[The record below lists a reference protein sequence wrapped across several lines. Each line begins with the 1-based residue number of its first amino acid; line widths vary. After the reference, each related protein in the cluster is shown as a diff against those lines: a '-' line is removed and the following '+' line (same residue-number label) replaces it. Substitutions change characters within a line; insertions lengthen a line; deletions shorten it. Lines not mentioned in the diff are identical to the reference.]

1 MGKYGIAT
9 IFENSAVGYEFSAD
23 NIPLHLS
30 LIDSFEIAISLT
42 EITAKINNLFVNQLP
57 FQVSITKDAFYGPA
71 QDIPVSELE
80 LTPNLANFHQS
91 ILALLLAAGA
101 SIKNPQFQGDGYRPH
116 VSIYGDR
123 RVTVGAILKISQ
135 VSIAAKVSD
144 AQDAKTKILA
154 TISF

>member
-42 EITAKINNLFVNQLP
+42 EITAKLNNLLENQAP
-57 FQVSITKDAFYGPA
+57 FQVSITNDAFYGPA
-71 QDIPVSELE
+71 NDMPVSELE

-101 SIKNPQFQGDGYRPH
+101 TIKIRSF
-116 VSIYGDR
+116 
-123 RVTVGAILKISQ
+123 RVTATGHMFQYTV
-135 VSIAAKVSD
+135 IAE
-144 AQDAKTKILA
+144 
-154 TISF
+154 